1 MNKFNIYIL
10 FILSG
15 FTLSNDCCMEQEIA
29 ISDCDGMTGCFIPQC
44 TNDCNWESTQCW
56 SSTGYCWCVD
66 QNGFEIEGSSI
77 PSWQGY
83 PDCEDNNEGCYDLI
97 DIQFGACEMLLGI
110 GLYNGSCNYISGCDS
125 IIDNVDYSSY
135 LFNSME
141 ECEQNCYL
149 DECDDGFIEIN
160 DFCFHEGDYS
170 FIQKLINNSYAS
182 QIDLGCEDWDGYCG
196 SPNPSMD
203 SVDSWMWVT
212 VDGEYYNWVPNGN
225 GIVDP
230 LELGIQEW
238 ENGRLTSIM
247 CGAYIYCQL
256 SGPIPEEIN
265 ELTSLRTFR
274 LEGNYLSGYIPDT
287 VCELDSNH
295 NDYLEFDLSWNKLC
309 PPYPYCI
316 EATDFWG
323 QYTSECYE
331 FGDINYDLMINIQD
345 IILLISFIINNT
357 QLDFQELTLS
367 DINYDDTLNVL
378 DIIEITNIIL
388 GVDN

>member
-10 FILSG
+10 FIFFG
-15 FTLSNDCCMEQEIA
+15 FTLSNDCCIERDIA
-29 ISDCDGMTGCFIPQC
+29 INECNGMTGCYIPQC
-44 TNDCNWESTQCW
+44 SNDCNWESTQCW

-66 QNGFEIEGSSI
+66 QNGFEIEGSSM

-83 PDCEDNNEGCYDLI
+83 PDCEDNNEDCYDLN

-110 GLYNGSCNYISGCDS
+110 GLYNGNCNYISGCDS

-135 LFNSME
+135 LFDSME
-141 ECEQNCYL
+141 ECEQNCSL
-149 DECDDGFIEIN
+149 NECDEGFIEIN
-160 DFCFHEGDYS
+160 DLCFHEGDYS

-203 SVDSWMWVT
+203 STDSWMWVT
-212 VDGEYYNWVPNGN
+212 VDGEYYNWAPNGN

-256 SGPIPEEIN
+256 SGSIPEEIN
-265 ELTSLRTFR
+265 ELTSLRTLR
-274 LEGNYLSGYIPDT
+274 LEGNYLSGFIPET

-345 IILLISFIINNT
+345 IILLISFIINNI

>member
-1 MNKFNIYIL
+1 
-10 FILSG
+10 
-15 FTLSNDCCMEQEIA
+15 
-29 ISDCDGMTGCFIPQC
+29 
-44 TNDCNWESTQCW
+44 
-56 SSTGYCWCVD
+56 
-66 QNGFEIEGSSI
+66 
-77 PSWQGY
+77 
-83 PDCEDNNEGCYDLI
+83 
-97 DIQFGACEMLLGI
+97 
-110 GLYNGSCNYISGCDS
+110 
-125 IIDNVDYSSY
+125 
-135 LFNSME
+135 
-141 ECEQNCYL
+141 
-149 DECDDGFIEIN
+149 
-160 DFCFHEGDYS
+160 
-170 FIQKLINNSYAS
+170 
-182 QIDLGCEDWDGYCG
+182 
-196 SPNPSMD
+196 MD

-345 IILLISFIINNT
+345 IILLISFIINNI
-357 QLDFQELTLS
+357 QLDFQEFTLS

-388 GVDN
+388 GANN